1 MSALDPTPLAELTR
15 LLERLV
21 HQAAEDRISVDKQEA
36 ARLLGFKDVKIVD
49 RLIQAGDIRARKPR
63 GSSKTLIS
71 VQSLHE
77 YIGDKQ

>member
-1 MSALDPTPLAELTR
+1 MSSVKPSPIAELSH
-15 LLERLV
+15 LLDQLV
-21 HQAAEDRISVDKQEA
+21 HQAAEDRITVDKQEA
-36 ARLLGFKDVKIVD
+36 ARLLGIKDLRIID

-63 GSSKTLIS
+63 GSNKTLIS

>member
-1 MSALDPTPLAELTR
+1 MSALEPTPLAELTR

-21 HQAAEDRISVDKQEA
+21 HQAAEDRVTVDKQEA
-36 ARLLGFKDVKIVD
+36 ARLLGVKDSRIVD

>member
-1 MSALDPTPLAELTR
+1 MSVIDPSPLAELTR
-15 LLERLV
+15 LLDRLV
-21 HQAAEDRISVDKQEA
+21 QQAAAQRVTVDKQEA
-36 ARLLGFKDVKIVD
+36 AKLLGVNTRIVD

>member
-1 MSALDPTPLAELTR
+1 MSVIDPSPIAELTR
-15 LLERLV
+15 LLDRLV
-21 HQAAEDRISVDKQEA
+21 HQAAEDRISVDKREA
-36 ARLLGFKDVKIVD
+36 ARLLDVNTRIVD

>member
-1 MSALDPTPLAELTR
+1 MSALKPTPLAELTR
-15 LLERLV
+15 LLNRLV
-21 HQAAEDRISVDKQEA
+21 RQAAEDRVTVDKQEA
-36 ARLLGFKDVKIVD
+36 ARLLGVKDLRIID